1 MNLVRLQEQLMRL
14 HNLISSESTG
24 TPSELAA
31 KLNVSERTAKGY
43 IAAFRE
49 LGASIGYCMYRRSY
63 YYITPVN
70 FKFGF
75 ESLTPD
81 SMKTIKGG
89 LWNITSH
96 HVSNNMGIRYVENVS
111 EIETTDFM
119 CAVKH
124 IFGHSEAY

>member
-49 LGASIGYCMYRRSY
+49 LGASIGYCM
-63 YYITPVN
+63 
-70 FKFGF
+70 
-75 ESLTPD
+75 
-81 SMKTIKGG
+81 
-89 LWNITSH
+89 
-96 HVSNNMGIRYVENVS
+96 
-111 EIETTDFM
+111 
-119 CAVKH
+119 
-124 IFGHSEAY
+124 